1 MHRYLRWGATYLSI
15 WTLPV
20 DSGLSAVLRSLEL
33 NRWSTA
39 FEGASAAF
47 VERVVTHL

>member
-1 MHRYLRWGATYLSI
+1 MHRYLRWGATYLFI

-20 DSGLSAVLRSLEL
+20 EWGLSSVVRSLEL

-39 FEGASAAF
+39 FEGVSAAF